1 MNSPHFDGETYSHSL
16 DGKRLGKQLAIVGN
30 LMIDG
35 QWRTLKDIADIT
47 EFPEASISARLRDYR
62 KPRFGGMIVDRM
74 RIEGGLFAYRVRPAP
89 PLPLPGQ
96 QEMQLEG
103 MG

>member
-1 MNSPHFDGETYSHSL
+1 MEPYFDGGTYFHIV
-16 DGKRLGKQLAIVGN
+16 DGKRLGKQMARVGA

-35 QWRTLKDIADIT
+35 RWRTLRDIAGVT
-47 EFPEASISARLRDYR
+47 GYPEASISARLRDYR
-62 KPRFGGMIVDRM
+62 KPRFGGYLVDRM
-74 RIEGGLFAYRVRPAP
+74 RIEGGLFTYRMGPAP
-89 PLPLPGQ
+89 RAPLPGQ